1 MDDDT
6 LKSEHRRLTRK
17 QRMSKRRFLMHD
29 DSMGNGTMGSGGYGS
44 APMAPMVMD
53 GTDSANGDIMRA
65 DMMDALGPQ
74 QCEMTQRVLFDK
86 ETRKPI
92 GYRRVRMLAHGSM

>member
-1 MDDDT
+1 MGMDDDT
-6 LKSEHRRLTRK
+6 LKSEHRRLTAK

-29 DSMGNGTMGSGGYGS
+29 DSMNSTSMGS

-53 GTDSANGDIMRA
+53 GTDSANGDMMRA